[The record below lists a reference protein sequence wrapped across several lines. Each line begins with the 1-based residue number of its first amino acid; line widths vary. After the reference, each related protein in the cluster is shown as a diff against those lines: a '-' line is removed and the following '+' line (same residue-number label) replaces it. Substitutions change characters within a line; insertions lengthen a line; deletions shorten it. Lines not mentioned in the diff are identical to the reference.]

1 MSKQDKKELR
11 QQIAC
16 EWLQEN
22 YLQFG
27 SLRHDVVADRLQ
39 IKAYKPTPNPSLKGR
54 EECDGLLAIGDRQE
68 LWRNL
73 TDKDINTMVCQCV
86 AESGVNISVTE
97 MWTALKSDMVPAVH
111 PLRAWLDGLRPY
123 TADQPDWIDMVARQ
137 VHVKNNDTENKIQQP
152 KQLDSTTYSARNNT
166 ASGTGELI
174 FDDNMDNLR
183 PNQIAPHS
191 PTRLIGDPAH
201 PLGAQGEDKIQ
212 QPKQLDLT
220 TNSARNNTASGTE
233 ELILNDNIDNL
244 RPNQIAPHSPTRLI
258 GDPAHPLGA
267 HGENTH
273 SRGRSILISPDGS
286 NDRFAYDSSGTLS
299 PLSSETPTSLSLQH
313 NPAERLW
320 RVCFKKWFVAMVASW
335 MKDEVVNHTVL
346 VLVGRQGIYKT
357 TWLDHLIPPAL
368 RPYSSK
374 LPLSGQISKDDRLR
388 LCENGMLNI
397 DELDAICGREM
408 NIMKS
413 LLTSTD
419 INERAAYG
427 RLKERKVRL
436 ASFCASTN
444 KREFLTDITGNRRW
458 LPFEVESIQNPFY
471 TTLPYEMMYAQAVYL
486 VQNDFNYWFDM
497 DEIEVM
503 EQHNEEFRAQENE
516 EELLKVYFAVP
527 AANSMNSKFLTT
539 AEISEK
545 LVSAGNIKRPMS
557 LSRLGMILGQ
567 HGFIASRQGT
577 PARRGWIVYER
588 DSEEINAERKLL
600 SKTPIASTDSIY

>member
-27 SLRHDVVADRLQ
+27 SLRHDVVTDRLQ
-39 IKAYKPTPNPSLKGR
+39 VRCAHNLGD
-54 EECDGLLAIGDRQE
+54 EAIGRLGERQE
-68 LWRNL
+68 TWRNL

-86 AESGVNISVTE
+86 AEKGVNISTNE

-111 PLRAWLDGLRPY
+111 PLRAWLDGLKPY
-123 TADQPDWIDMVARQ
+123 TADQPDWIDMVAQQ
-137 VHVKNNDTENKIQQP
+137 VKVKPSGDK
-152 KQLDSTTYSARNNT
+152 AR
-166 ASGTGELI
+166 GEG
-174 FDDNMDNLR
+174 DNF
-183 PNQIAPHS
+183 
-191 PTRLIGDPAH
+191 
-201 PLGAQGEDKIQ
+201 
-212 QPKQLDLT
+212 
-220 TNSARNNTASGTE
+220 
-233 ELILNDNIDNL
+233 NDNIDNL
-244 RPNQIAPHSPTRLI
+244 RGNQLSAAPM
-258 GDPAHPLGA
+258 
-267 HGENTH
+267 ENNTTP
-273 SRGRSILISPDGS
+273 S
-286 NDRFAYDSSGTLS
+286 YTTLHDT
-299 PLSSETPTSLSLQH
+299 TPS
-313 NPAERLW
+313 ADRLW
-320 RVCFKKWFVAMVASW
+320 GGCFKKWFVAMVASW

-346 VLVGRQGIYKT
+346 VLVGRQGIFKT
-357 TWLDHLIPPAL
+357 TWLDNLIPPEL
-368 RPYSSK
+368 RSYSSK

-397 DELDAICGREM
+397 DELDAMCGREM
-408 NIMKS
+408 NIVKS

-419 INERAAYG
+419 VNERAAYG
-427 RLKERKVRL
+427 RLKERRVRL

-458 LPFEVESIQNPFY
+458 LPFEVESIQNPFH
-471 TTLPYEMMYAQAVYL
+471 TIIPYERLYAQAKAL
-486 VQNDFNYWFDM
+486 VEEGMFSYWFDM
-497 DEIEVM
+497 EEMEVL
-503 EQHNEEFRAQENE
+503 EAHNEEFRALENE

-527 AANSMNSKFLTT
+527 AADSMNAKFLTT

-545 LVSAGNIKRPMS
+545 LISAGNIKRPMS

-600 SKTPIASTDSIY
+600 SKTPIASTDSVY

>member
-39 IKAYKPTPNPSLKGR
+39 MRCAHSLG
-54 EECDGLLAIGDRQE
+54 EEAIGRLGERQE

-123 TADQPDWIDMVARQ
+123 TADQPDWIDMVAQQ
-137 VHVKNNDTENKIQQP
+137 VHVKNNDTENKKQQP

-166 ASGTGELI
+166 ASGTGEYTYQQLETS
-174 FDDNMDNLR
+174 NKNNSL
-183 PNQIAPHS
+183 
-191 PTRLIGDPAH
+191 
-201 PLGAQGEDKIQ
+201 PLGCVVPQ
-212 QPKQLDLT
+212 
-220 TNSARNNTASGTE
+220 RNVV
-233 ELILNDNIDNL
+233 
-244 RPNQIAPHSPTRLI
+244 
-258 GDPAHPLGA
+258 
-267 HGENTH
+267 EN
-273 SRGRSILISPDGS
+273 
-286 NDRFAYDSSGTLS
+286 NVVVVNN
-299 PLSSETPTSLSLQH
+299 
-313 NPAERLW
+313 NPADTLW
-320 RVCFKKWFVAMVASW
+320 RTCFKKWFVAMVASW

-545 LVSAGNIKRPMS
+545 LISAGNIKRPMS

-600 SKTPIASTDSIY
+600 SKTPIASTNSVY